1 MAREYRGESESGF
14 VTAQFMAVVALSM
27 LFLAGLLNLI
37 AIQYAQG
44 VMRGALDE
52 GLRMGAPAPA
62 TSADCVAAI
71 DRVMSDLLRGP
82 FGAGITYSCIQV
94 GGELVATAEGRFV
107 GWFPGFPT
115 LNFEAEVRATKE
127 SDE

>member
-1 MAREYRGESESGF
+1 VAQEYRESESGF

-52 GLRMGAPAPA
+52 GLRVGAPAPA
-62 TSADCVAAI
+62 TPAECVAAI
-71 DRVMSDLLRGP
+71 DRVMSDLLSGP

-94 GGELVATAEGRFV
+94 GGELVAMAEGRFV

-115 LNFEAEVRATKE
+115 LNFDVEVRATKE
-127 SDE
+127 SGE

>member
-1 MAREYRGESESGF
+1 MAPEYRGEADSGF
-14 VTAQFMAVVALSM
+14 VTAQFMAVVALSI

-44 VMRGALDE
+44 VVRGALDE
-52 GLRMGAPAPA
+52 GVRMGAPAPA
-62 TSADCVAAI
+62 TPADCLAAI
-71 DRVMSDLLRGP
+71 DRVMSDLMSGP
-82 FGAGITYSCIQV
+82 LGAGVTYSCVQM
-94 GGELVATAEGRFV
+94 GGELVAAAEARFV

-115 LNFEAEVRATKE
+115 LDFVAEVRATKE